1 MATQDRWNKW
11 GQQWLA
17 SLEDMDANAESPE
30 EELTTFERNLM
41 EQLRTMVVRPQDEKD
56 GK

>member
-11 GQQWLA
+11 GLQWLDT
-17 SLEDMDANAESPE
+17 LEDMNNNAESPE

-41 EQLRTMVVRPQDEKD
+41 KQLRTMVVPEDEKV